1 MEYGFIRGGGK
12 IIFLPP
18 HPHVHQF
25 LNSWIL
31 SEEVGSLSAFGSSLT
46 ELVCL
51 GFVWEILG
59 GGKIVKL

>member
-1 MEYGFIRGGGK
+1 MVLSKEESKLYFSHLI
-12 IIFLPP
+12 
-18 HPHVHQF
+18 PHVHQF

-31 SEEVGSLSAFGSSLT
+31 SEEVGSLSAFGCGLT

-59 GGKIVKL
+59 GGKIVKV